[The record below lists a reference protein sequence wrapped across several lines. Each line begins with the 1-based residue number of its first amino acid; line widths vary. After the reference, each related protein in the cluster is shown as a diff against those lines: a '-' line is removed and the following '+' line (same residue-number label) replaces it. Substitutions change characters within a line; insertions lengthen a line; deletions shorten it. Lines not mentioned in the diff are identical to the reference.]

1 MRRIASLLLLTSA
14 ALVAQSNDSQT
25 LQAILQEVRPLRK
38 DLAGTTVVAQRVQ
51 ILLYRLQL
59 QGDAVKNAAQRHDQT
74 VAKVNDAERAR
85 LDAANGLRT
94 AEERLASLGGND
106 SQRPVIEAQVS
117 EMKRRVEMWSHDESD
132 RRAVEIAADSDL
144 KREQVTLADLQQRL
158 DELERQLQSY
168 AAPRVGQ

>member
-1 MRRIASLLLLTSA
+1 MRRIVSLLFLTSA

-25 LQAILQEVRPLRK
+25 LQAILQEVRQLRN

-74 VAKVNDAERAR
+74 VTRVNDAERAR

-94 AEERLASLGGND
+94 VEERLASLGGND
-106 SQRPVIEAQVS
+106 SQRPVIEAQVI

-132 RRAVEIAADSDL
+132 RRVVEIAAASDL
-144 KREQVTLADLQQRL
+144 KREQATLADLQQRL
-158 DELERQLQSY
+158 DELERQLQRC
-168 AAPRVGQ
+168 AVPRVGQ

>member
-14 ALVAQSNDSQT
+14 ALFAQSNDSQT
-25 LQAILQEVRPLRK
+25 LQAILQELRQLRN

-74 VAKVNDAERAR
+74 VAKVNDAEKAR

-94 AEERLASLGGND
+94 LEEKLASLGGND
-106 SQRPVIEAQVS
+106 SQRRAIEAQVS
-117 EMKRRVEMWSHDESD
+117 EMKRRVEMWTHDESD
-132 RRAVEIAADSDL
+132 RRAAEIAVGSDL
-144 KREQVTLADLQQRL
+144 KREQAMLADLQQKL

>member
-1 MRRIASLLLLTSA
+1 MTSLLLLTSA

-25 LQAILQEVRPLRK
+25 LQAILQEVRQLRN
-38 DLAGTTVVAQRVQ
+38 DLAGTTIAAQRVQ

-59 QGDAVKNAAQRHDQT
+59 QGDAVKSAAQRHDQT
-74 VAKVNDAERAR
+74 VAKVNDAQRAR
-85 LDAANGLRT
+85 LDAANVLRT
-94 AEERLASLGGND
+94 VEEKLASLGGND

-132 RRAVEIAADSDL
+132 RRVAEIAADSDL
-144 KREQVTLADLQQRL
+144 KREQATMADLQQRL

-168 AAPRVGQ
+168 AAPHAGQ